1 MMFYICVNV
10 YIHMCI
16 HVCVCAYTHA
26 HVCICIYVCTYMHMH
41 ALTKG
46 NKGFRTWEEGTA
58 AGPLPQ
64 LYSKMLRR
72 LGKSRFHGIPNESDH
87 EVISRRLIG
96 SPEKKKI
103 AVG

>member
-58 AGPLPQ
+58 AGPLSK
-64 LYSKMLRR
+64 LYRSNVRW
-72 LGKSRFHGIPNESDH
+72 SSDD
-87 EVISRRLIG
+87 SQT
-96 SPEKKKI
+96 KKI
-103 AVG
+103 FSCLLSPVNLPSSTAFSRPEDDDL